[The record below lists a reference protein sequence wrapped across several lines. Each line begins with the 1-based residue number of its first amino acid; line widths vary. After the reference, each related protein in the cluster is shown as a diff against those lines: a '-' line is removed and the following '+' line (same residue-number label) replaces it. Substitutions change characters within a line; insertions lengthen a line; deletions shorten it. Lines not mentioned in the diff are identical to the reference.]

1 MSCLDSNKEVIFPTS
16 SAQVCP
22 SYHHSGWGTRDTDE
36 AGTWDVRNIQVCGAE
51 LQDHVAK
58 DTARCLLEIKILGL
72 QLDVQ
77 NLGLGLPVMSQVI
90 CCCN

>member
-16 SAQVCP
+16 CAQVCP
-22 SYHHSGWGTRDTDE
+22 SCHHSGWDTRGTDE

-58 DTARCLLEIKILGL
+58 DIASRLLEIKILGL
-72 QLDVQ
+72 QLDLQ
-77 NLGLGLPVMSQVI
+77 NLGLGFLVMSQVI